1 MTTPTVK
8 QAQVK
13 VNVDKYIFVHGKAPR
28 GNGCWYFAFD
38 ASTDEEGIFV
48 YGSYTQAKATAV
60 GKAARL
66 GCRYITVGA

>member
-8 QAQVK
+8 QTQVK

-28 GNGCWYFAFD
+28 GRGHWYFAFD

-48 YGSYTQAKATAV
+48 YGSYADAKKTAID
-60 GKAARL
+60 KAAQL